1 MAQAN
6 RAGQLGNASARRAES
21 FAVRRWLAAGAASVG
36 MGAALL
42 GLSLTDA
49 QIGVAAAESP
59 DTSSSVSA
67 SDSASDSNPDSDT
80 DSNEVSSDTGT
91 EDGDTDTDDAAA
103 DAADHSDES
112 SDPDTEAD
120 GAEAE
125 DEETETREV
134 PARSRSHAKVAV
146 TAGPDREPADAPEE
160 DSSDPIV
167 ESPTPTAVVTPA
179 GTSTSWDAL
188 AERRQQSAAKAIAD
202 FMAAA
207 QTWIVA
213 LPVNDPAKQNL
224 TSTLNFVRNT
234 FFNLDPMLDPVQ
246 ISGQLDGPV
255 TGTINAVDPEG
266 DPITVRLNRRPQYGT
281 VALNPDGTYTY
292 TPGQGF
298 AGVDSFS
305 VTAIDRGAHVNLLD
319 LLGRPGT
326 TTGILVNQGALKFSF
341 TYDGEVVWTDEARTA
356 LQTGADSLARYFM
369 VTTPVTLTIK
379 AVGRNSGFASAT
391 SPSVSDSPGFH
402 RTVVQNKILTGR
414 DSNGDEFDGDI
425 DFNLSASWSFT
436 SEIAADEY
444 DFVGTVMHELLHTF
458 GFDASIGPAGKNTQR
473 TWTIFDSFVVTAGGV
488 RTVDRRRYVW
498 NSAFDPNLTGGNGG
512 LFFGGA
518 NAVAA
523 NNGNLVPLLTVNP
536 WDGGSSVTHLDDR
549 FYTGNNVKMM
559 NAYLP
564 EGIAVRVL
572 SPIERGILKDLG
584 YRVA

>member
-21 FAVRRWLAAGAASVG
+21 FAVRRWLATGAASVG

-42 GLSLTDA
+42 GLSLTDS
-49 QIGVAAAESP
+49 QIGVATAESS
-59 DTSSSVSA
+59 DTSSSVSP
-67 SDSASDSNPDSDT
+67 SDSNSVSSDT
-80 DSNEVSSDTGT
+80 DTGT
-91 EDGDTDTDDAAA
+91 EDDGSASGA
-103 DAADHSDES
+103 D
-112 SDPDTEAD
+112 DPDADDPEAD
-120 GAEAE
+120 VDELEVDEGDIDEGIAEDIAE
-125 DEETETREV
+125 DEEPETRQV

-146 TAGPDREPADAPEE
+146 TAAPDAERADAPDE

-167 ESPTPTAVVTPA
+167 DSPAPTPVVTPA
-179 GTSTSWDAL
+179 GTSTPWDAL
-188 AERRQQSAAKAIAD
+188 AERRQQSAAKAITE

-207 QTWIVA
+207 QTWIAA
-213 LPVNDPAKQNL
+213 LPVDDPAKQNL
-224 TSTLNFVRNT
+224 TVALTFIRNT
-234 FFNLDPMLDPVQ
+234 FFNQDPVLDPVQ

-266 DPITVRLNRRPQYGT
+266 DPITMRLNRRPQYGT

-298 AGVDSFS
+298 TGVDTFS

-319 LLGRPGT
+319 LVGRPGT
-326 TTGILVNQGALKFSF
+326 TTGILVNQGALKFLF
-341 TYDGEVVWTDEARTA
+341 TYEGEAVWTDEARAA

-379 AVGRNSGFASAT
+379 AVGQNTGFASAT
-391 SPSVSDSPGFH
+391 SPSVSESAGFH

-425 DFNLSASWSFT
+425 DFNLSAAWSFT

-444 DFVGTVMHELLHTF
+444 DFVGTAMHELLHTF

-488 RTVDRRRYVW
+488 RTVDRRRYEW

-549 FYTGNNVKMM
+549 FYTGDNLMMM